1 MPQTQTYKIIKD
13 DTAVIGK
20 PYRVLYASC
29 LVPLSD
35 HKTKAEAKAT
45 VRRYV
50 KSDERRIHQIRPR

>member
-1 MPQTQTYKIIKD
+1 MTRTQTYKIIKD

-35 HKTKAEAKAT
+35 HKTEAEAKAT
-45 VRRYV
+45 VRRYI
-50 KSDERRIHQIRPR
+50 KRDERRAIQN